1 MTRDFRL
8 LVAGQALS
16 WLGNGFQQVALATAV
31 VLEGGGPSELGLV
44 MASGVLALLA
54 GSLFGGVW
62 ADRLQPR
69 AVMAASDLVRIGT
82 VSGMAV
88 MFGTDHQSTP
98 VLCALA
104 ALSSLAGSLFGPAM
118 TSLKPLVL
126 PVESRQQGNARISLV
141 QTTCSVL
148 GPAAGG
154 LVVATFGATTG
165 FVVNAASYGASVASV
180 LLLRTRADRVRAQ
193 TGVLHDM
200 RRGWAAIRERDWLL
214 AGVLAATAYHVA
226 NGMVIVLARWSR
238 SVSWAGRTPPA
249 WSRRQKGSAASSAQR
264 SPFAPGPCDCFA
276 PGGSRSR

>member
-44 MASGVLALLA
+44 MASAVLALLV

-88 MFGTDHQSTP
+88 MFGSGHHSTP
-98 VLCALA
+98 LLCALA
-104 ALSSLAGSLFGPAM
+104 ALSSLAGSFFGPAM

-126 PVESRQQGNARISLV
+126 DAASRQQGNARISLV
-141 QTTCSVL
+141 QTICSVV
-148 GPAAGG
+148 GPASGG
-154 LVVATFGATTG
+154 LVVASFGATTG
-165 FVVNAASYGASVASV
+165 FVVNAISYVASVVSV
-180 LLLRTRADRVRAQ
+180 LLLRTRTERVPAQ
-193 TGVLHDM
+193 VGVFRDM
-200 RRGWAAIRERDWLL
+200 HLGWRAIRERDWLL
-214 AGVLAATAYHVA
+214 AGVLGATAHHVA
-226 NGMVIVLARWSR
+226 NGVVLVLAPVVAIRQLGGPDAAGL
-238 SVSWAGRTPPA
+238 VSASEGLGGVVGAAPLLARGTRELVRYVPQPA
-249 WSRRQKGSAASSAQR
+249 
-264 SPFAPGPCDCFA
+264 
-276 PGGSRSR
+276 